1 MVDIVSFDHLIRTNW
16 GETQWGE
23 TQWEFGGGD
32 LESLFSALHN
42 SHHITTSVKASEKW
56 DGDVGWWDLASLSAT
71 SSSRR
76 CWEGSR
82 SGPLCRLRSFMPRLE
97 NHFLSCWNRTVVTM
111 LECHCSLK
119 YHSVVFTPLMISW
132 TCANE
137 NDATHQSLFNR
148 NVLLF
153 KEMLLIYV
161 WHWDWLIPP
170 CFMLSNYMA
179 SIAWQRSEGQ
189 MLGLVCERTHHMM
202 FLVHSCF

>member
-1 MVDIVSFDHLIRTNW
+1 MHQRSGTVMS
-16 GETQWGE
+16 
-23 TQWEFGGGD
+23 GD
-32 LESLFSALHN
+32 GIWHRCLLPGHPE
-42 SHHITTSVKASEKW
+42 
-56 DGDVGWWDLASLSAT
+56 GVGRGQGQGPCAGWDL
-71 SSSRR
+71 SRR
-76 CWEGSR
+76 DWKII
-82 SGPLCRLRSFMPRLE
+82 
-97 NHFLSCWNRTVVTM
+97 SCHVGTGQGQTVVTM

-170 CFMLSNYMA
+170 CFMLSHYMV

-189 MLGLVCERTHHMM
+189 MLGLACERTHHMM

>member
-71 SSSRR
+71 RSSRR

-119 YHSVVFTPLMISW
+119 YHSVEFTPLIISS

-148 NVLLF
+148 NVCFLKRCCWFMFGIEIDSFRPVLCC
-153 KEMLLIYV
+153 LI
-161 WHWDWLIPP
+161 I
-170 CFMLSNYMA
+170 
-179 SIAWQRSEGQ
+179 WQALRGS
-189 MLGLVCERTHHMM
+189 VARVKC
-202 FLVHSCF
+202 